1 MEEPEGLEMKVILM
15 QDVHN
20 LGKKNDMVN
29 VNDGY
34 ARNYLIPKGLAIEA
48 SASAINE
55 MKMKQNA
62 EKTRKENELANAKKL
77 KEKLSGISLTF
88 VSKAGENG
96 KLFGS
101 ITSKDIS
108 DKLEK
113 EHKITVDKRKI
124 ILPEAIKSLGT
135 HEVEIKLHA
144 GVSSILK
151 VVVKNED

>member
-1 MEEPEGLEMKVILM
+1 MKVILK

-34 ARNYLIPKGLAIEA
+34 AKNFLIPKDMAMEA
-48 SASAINE
+48 SSTAVNE
-55 MKMKQNA
+55 MKMRQNA
-62 EKTRKENELANAKKL
+62 DKSRKENELASAKKIQS
-77 KEKLSGISLTF
+77 KINGISLTF

-108 DKLEK
+108 EKLLK
-113 EHKITVDKRKI
+113 ENKISVDKRKI
-124 ILPEAIKSLGT
+124 NLQEAIKAVGT
-135 HEVEIKLHA
+135 HEIEIKLHA
-144 GVSSILK
+144 GVSSTLK
-151 VVVKNED
+151 VIVVNGE